1 MSSYISQNLKE
12 DIKHKVSIIDLA
24 DEYFGVVKKG
34 SLYSIKPQG
43 QGRSDFSS
51 ILLYPDT
58 NSFYRWSNS
67 RGGDII
73 SFVIETHLANI
84 SNYREAIAFLAKKI
98 NPEMNIEFKKREA
111 ANQELSPAQRHKT
124 LLESMNIDSNVRNI
138 VAYLIKERGI
148 NTKIVSEGIS
158 RGYIKQV
165 RNENDIYYLEGKKVT
180 KEVFEASDNPN
191 KKFYHNENKNIAFIG
206 RKNGAISNVCYRG
219 INNASSFKF
228 EKSASDR
235 DWGWIWEIPSVEGK
249 RILSPDARL
258 YVFEGYIDMLS
269 YLSLRIENGE
279 NINKDMY
286 LSLGSATK
294 YKAAINI
301 ADHYS
306 FNRIVIAF
314 DNDEAG
320 SKYTNQL
327 AKEMKERIEELNH
340 EKTLLNKKEG
350 QLNHEEEKRLRH
362 IDDLLEKGPM
372 EIKRVI
378 SRGKDWN
385 VDLQKKRGII
395 YRGEKANQIEK

>member
-340 EKTLLNKKEG
+340 EKALLNKKEG

>member
-111 ANQELSPAQRHKT
+111 ANQELSPAQRHKM

-340 EKTLLNKKEG
+340 EKALLNKKEG

-395 YRGEKANQIEK
+395 YRGEKANQI

>member
-1 MSSYISQNLKE
+1 MPSYISKNLKE

-24 DEYFGVVKKG
+24 DEYFGIIKRG

-43 QGRSDFSS
+43 RGGGDFSS
-51 ILLYPDT
+51 IQLYPDT

-67 RGGDII
+67 KGGDVI
-73 SFVIETHLANI
+73 SFVMETHLANI
-84 SNYREAIAFLAKKI
+84 QNYKEAISFLAKRI
-98 NPEMNIEFKKREA
+98 NPDINIEFKQKEA
-111 ANQELSPAQRHKT
+111 ATKELSPIERHKT
-124 LLESMNIDSNVRNI
+124 LLEKMKIDSNVRNI

-219 INNASSFKF
+219 INNTSSFKF
-228 EKSASDR
+228 EEKASDR
-235 DWGWIWEIPSVEGK
+235 DWGWLWEIPAVEGK
-249 RILSPDARL
+249 RILSPDAKL

-279 NINKDMY
+279 NINQDMY

-294 YKAAINI
+294 YKSAINI

-306 FNRIVIAF
+306 FNKIVIAF

-327 AKEMKERIEELNH
+327 VKDMKERMEELNH
-340 EKTLLNKKEG
+340 EKAMLDKKEG
-350 QLNHEEEKRLRH
+350 QLTLEEEKRLCH
-362 IDDLLEKGPM
+362 IDGLLEKGPM

-395 YRGEKANQIEK
+395 YRGEKTNQLEK